1 MRIDSPRPYVTENLR
16 YALNPSSVAVI
27 GASRRPT
34 KVGYKVIEG
43 LRKWGYPGIIYPVNP
58 AGGEIQGLTA
68 YATLAEVPG
77 PVDLVFIAVPAKA
90 VPEAVAAAAA
100 KHAKVVAVSSSD
112 FKEAGR
118 GDVQDE
124 LTRFCREH
132 ELPLIG
138 PNFLGMGS
146 PYDKFNCGFIPY
158 LPVPGPVGFISQ
170 SGANLLAALGASLL
184 RHYGMSFFVGLGN
197 KADVD
202 FSEFIVYGGQ
212 DEHTRCIAVYI
223 EGLDSP
229 EAFVEACRSVVPR
242 KPVVVIK
249 VGSSRQGKK
258 AAFAHTASENEGM
271 DDQFFDDVFRRAGV
285 IRATVWQE
293 FLDISMALALQPP
306 LRSDGVVM
314 ITNGGGSGLLS
325 CEHFDR
331 LGMPLRPLTEVS
343 PRLPVRLRADLPG
356 FGSVLN
362 PVDIAG
368 TASPSTYERAFA
380 AAFEDPAVDC
390 VYGSVC
396 PSAITNV
403 PAIADVAMKMHEI
416 YRHLGKALVMECQ
429 GGPECN
435 ASIAH
440 LRDHGIPAYP
450 TPEQAVSA
458 IVALRRYGEIL
469 GRGRAPER
477 RERTAELPDRT
488 TTEV

>member
-1 MRIDSPRPYVTENLR
+1 MRIEHPRPYVTENLR
-16 YALNPSSVAVI
+16 YALNPATVAVI

-43 LRKWGYPGIIYPVNP
+43 LLKWGYSGTVYPVNP
-58 AGGEIQGLTA
+58 AGGTVQGLTA
-68 YATLAEVPG
+68 YASLADVPG
-77 PVDLVFIAVPAKA
+77 PVDLVFIAVPAKGVPAA
-90 VPEAVAAAAA
+90 VEAAAA

-118 GDVQDE
+118 GDVQDQ
-124 LTRFCREH
+124 LTRYCREH
-132 ELPLIG
+132 QLPLIG

-146 PYDKFNCGFIPY
+146 PHFKFNCGFIPY

-202 FSEFIVYGGQ
+202 FSEFILYGGQ

-229 EAFVEACRSVVPR
+229 EAFVEACQAVVPR

-249 VGSSRQGKK
+249 VGSSRQAKK

-271 DDQFFDDVFRRAGV
+271 DDVFFDDVFRRAGV
-285 IRATVWQE
+285 IRATIWQD

-306 LRSDGVVM
+306 LRSDRVVM

-331 LGMPLRPLTEVS
+331 LGMPLRPLAAMA
-343 PRLPVRLRADLPG
+343 PGLGARLRADLPG

-368 TASPSTYERAFA
+368 TASPSAYERALT

-403 PAIADVAMKMHEI
+403 PAIADVAMKMHEL
-416 YRHLGKALVMECQ
+416 YRHLGKVLVMECQ

-458 IVALRRYGEIL
+458 IVALRKYGDIL
-469 GRGRAPER
+469 GRVSAPER
-477 RERTAELPDRT
+477 HGQTAEPQDRT

>member
-1 MRIDSPRPYVTENLR
+1 MRIEAPRPYVIENLK

-43 LRKWGYPGIIYPVNP
+43 LVKWGYRGAIYPVNP
-58 AGGEIQGLTA
+58 AAESILDLTT
-68 YATLAEVPG
+68 YKCLGDVPG
-77 PVDLVFIAVPAKA
+77 PVDLVFIAVPARA
-90 VPEAVAAAAA
+90 VPEAVEAAAA
-100 KHAKVVAVSSSD
+100 KGAKVVAVSSSD
-112 FKEAGR
+112 FKETGR
-118 GDVQDE
+118 GDIQDE
-124 LTRFCREH
+124 LTRYCRAH

-146 PYDKFNCGFIPY
+146 PYSHFNCGFIPY
-158 LPVPGPVGFISQ
+158 LPVAGPVGLISQ
-170 SGANLLAALGASLL
+170 SGANLLGALGASLL
-184 RHYGMSFFVGLGN
+184 RHFGMSFFVGLGN

-202 FSEFIVYGGQ
+202 FSEFILYGGN
-212 DEHTRCIAVYI
+212 DPNTRCIAVYI

-229 EAFVEACRSVVPR
+229 EAFVAACREVVPK

-249 VGSSRQGKK
+249 VGSSRTAQK
-258 AAFAHTASENEGM
+258 AAMAHTASENDGL
-271 DDQFFDDVFRRAGV
+271 DDAYFDAVFRDAGV
-285 IRATVWQE
+285 IRATTWQE
-293 FLDISMALALQPP
+293 FLDISITLAMQPP
-306 LRSDGVVM
+306 LKSDRVVM

-331 LGMPLRPLTEVS
+331 LDMPLRPLAEIS
-343 PRLPVRLRADLPG
+343 PELAAKLRADMPG

-368 TASPSTYERAFA
+368 TATPSVYERAFC
-380 AAFEDPAVDC
+380 AAFEDPMVDA

-403 PAIADVAMKMHEI
+403 PAIADVALKVHEL
-416 YRHLGKALVMECQ
+416 YKHLGKVFVMECQ

-435 ASIAH
+435 AALAR
-440 LRDHGIPAYP
+440 LRDAGIPAYP

-458 IVALRRYGEIL
+458 IVALRAYAAIRSRA
-469 GRGRAPER
+469 RGPEL
-477 RERTAELPDRT
+477 AAALKA
-488 TTEV
+488 

>member
-1 MRIDSPRPYVTENLR
+1 VRIDAPRPYVVENLK

-43 LRKWGYPGIIYPVNP
+43 LIKWGYRGTIYPVNP
-58 AGGEIQGLTA
+58 AAESVLDLKT
-68 YATLAEVPG
+68 YASLADVPG
-77 PVDLVFIAVPAKA
+77 PVDLVFIAVPARA
-90 VPEAVAAAAA
+90 VPEAVEAAAA
-100 KHAKVVAVSSSD
+100 KHAKVVAISSSD
-112 FKEAGR
+112 FKETGR
-118 GDVQDE
+118 GDIQDQ

-146 PYDKFNCGFIPY
+146 PYSHFNCGFIPY
-158 LPVPGPVGFISQ
+158 LPVAGPVALVSQ

-184 RHYGMSFFVGLGN
+184 RHLGMSFFVGLGN

-202 FSEFIVYGGQ
+202 FSEFILYGAG
-212 DEHTRCIAVYI
+212 DPNTRCIAVYI

-229 EAFVEACRSVVPR
+229 EAFVAACRQVVPR

-249 VGSSRQGKK
+249 VGSSQTAKK
-258 AAFAHTASENEGM
+258 AAMAHTASENDGLG
-271 DDQFFDDVFRRAGV
+271 DDYFDQVFRDARV
-285 IRATVWQE
+285 IRATQWQE
-293 FLDISMALALQPP
+293 FLDVSIALAMQPP
-306 LRSDGVVM
+306 LRGDRVVM

-331 LGMPLRPLTEVS
+331 LGMPLHPLSEIS
-343 PRLPVRLRADLPG
+343 PELAARLRADMPG

-368 TASPSTYERAFA
+368 TATPSVYERALC
-380 AAFEDPAVDC
+380 AAFEDPMVDGI
-390 VYGSVC
+390 YGSVC

-403 PAIADVAMKMHEI
+403 PAIADVALKVHEI
-416 YRHLGKALVMECQ
+416 YKHLGKAFVMECQ

-435 ASIAH
+435 AAIAR
-440 LRDHGIPAYP
+440 LRDAGIPAYP
-450 TPEQAVSA
+450 TPEQAVGA
-458 IVALRRYGEIL
+458 IVALRTYARI
-469 GRGRAPER
+469 RAQADEPRLAAALES
-477 RERTAELPDRT
+477 
-488 TTEV
+488 